1 MASSASSASGIVGL
15 DYTLSGKLDENMSP
29 IYPSLKGGGVLSVK
43 KIKLKGFKLLNAVG
57 SSTGK
62 DDVKDP
68 DLSQVDI
75 KSSIN
80 NNIITINRTKL
91 RIAGFRPRFE
101 GQVSLD
107 GKLNLKGRLGL
118 PPFGIFGIPFTVSGT
133 QSAPKVNLRRG
144 SDNKLEETKDTD
156 EEDK

>member
-1 MASSASSASGIVGL
+1 
-15 DYTLSGKLDENMSP
+15 MSP

-43 KIKLKGFKLLNAVG
+43 KIKLKGFKLLNAVS